1 MKLIEKVKK
10 ILRKLDED
18 HIGEYTAQC
27 AYYTLLSFIPF
38 IILLLSL
45 IKYMNIEKDTLIYVF
60 EVILPNVMKN
70 SILDIIQEVYSKS
83 LETVSISFIFMLWS
97 ASKSF
102 YALNKGLSK
111 IYNREENENYI
122 LERIKGVVG
131 AIIALMVVIVIL
143 VLLVFGNIIKV
154 AINERFQELNGIV
167 EFILNA
173 KDVISII
180 STFLIFFFMYKIKLG
195 KKGSGIKNC
204 AFGAAFTSISW
215 YLISLFFSIYVDI
228 FTNFSIIYGSLAT
241 IVLIMTWLYA
251 IIYAILVGAEIS
263 CKNIK

>member
-1 MKLIEKVKK
+1 MDFIRKIKSFLNKLEQDNIS
-10 ILRKLDED
+10 
-18 HIGEYTAQC
+18 EYTAQC

-45 IKYMNIEKDTLIYVF
+45 IKYMNIEKSTLIYVF
-60 EVILPNVMKN
+60 EAILPNVMKN

-83 LETVSISFIFMLWS
+83 LETVSISLLFMLWS

-111 IYNREENENYI
+111 IYNKEENENYI

-131 AIIALMVVIVIL
+131 AIIALMIVVVIL
-143 VLLVFGNIIKV
+143 VLLVFGNIIKT
-154 AINERFQELNGIV
+154 AINEKFQELNGVI

-173 KDVISII
+173 KDIISII
-180 STFLIFFFMYKIKLG
+180 SIFIIFFFVYKVKLG
-195 KKGSGIKNC
+195 KKDRSIRKC
-204 AFGAAFTSISW
+204 AIGALFTSIFW

-241 IVLIMTWLYA
+241 IILIMTWLYA
-251 IIYAILVGAEIS
+251 IIYAILIGAEIS
-263 CKNIK
+263 CNDIR

>member
-1 MKLIEKVKK
+1 MKFIGK
-10 ILRKLDED
+10 IKAFMQKLDED
-18 HIGEYTAQC
+18 NIGEYTAQC

-45 IKYMNIEKDTLIYVF
+45 IKYMHIDKDTLTFVL
-60 EVILPNVMKN
+60 EAILPNVMKN

-83 LETVSISFIFMLWS
+83 LETVSISVVFILWS

-122 LERIKGVVG
+122 LGRIKGVVG
-131 AIIALMVVIVIL
+131 AIIALVIVILIL
-143 VLLVFGNIIKV
+143 VLLVFGNIIKTI
-154 AINERFQELNGIV
+154 INEKFQELNEII

-173 KDVISII
+173 KDIISII

-195 KKGSGIKNC
+195 KKGRGIKNC
-204 AFGAAFTSISW
+204 ALGAAFTSISW

-241 IVLIMTWLYA
+241 IILIMTWLYA

-263 CKNIK
+263 NKNL